1 MDYILCQVCSN
12 YVDGLDCPCGWKQPK
27 KDESEQHMT
36 EVPTELLM
44 QIIENWKDSTY
55 YCEAIEYLQEYVGK

>member
-27 KDESEQHMT
+27 PDESEEGMT
-36 EVPTELLM
+36 EVPTALLM
-44 QIIENWKDSTY
+44 QIIENWKDSDY
-55 YCEAIEYLQEYVGK
+55 YCEGIEYLQEFIGQ